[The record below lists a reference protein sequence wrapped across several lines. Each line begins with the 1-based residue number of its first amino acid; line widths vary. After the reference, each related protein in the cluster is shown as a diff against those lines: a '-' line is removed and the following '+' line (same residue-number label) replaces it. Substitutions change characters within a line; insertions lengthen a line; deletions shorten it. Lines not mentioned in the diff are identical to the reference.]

1 MATLY
6 NAEEADVICAGASA
20 RSLAF
25 SCLRAGLRPVT
36 CDLFYDSDLA
46 AAGWE
51 AALREVSWRNL
62 AGSARLL

>member
-6 NAEEADVICAGASA
+6 NTEEADVICAGASA

-36 CDLFYDSDLA
+36 CDLFYDSDLSYVA
-46 AAGWE
+46 T
-51 AALREVSWRNL
+51 NN
-62 AGSARLL
+62 